1 MEFVGK
7 YQNWYDRLVEAGY
20 EDAENKVKNFMDA
33 HNDIIWEKKLSELV
47 KKGMNTKDAIQK
59 VNILREA
66 FAGDNKCER
75 FVQSIESK
83 KK

>member
-33 HNDIIWEKKLSELV
+33 HNDIIWEKTVNSGQLNV
-47 KKGMNTKDAIQK
+47 KRMPLRSHE
-59 VNILREA
+59 NILI
-66 FAGDNKCER
+66 FYNKNRYLLEP
-75 FVQSIESK
+75 FYHD
-83 KK
+83 